1 MYCIYSAFPNVCL
14 GFFVPL
20 ENNSLKRRRPYCRCR
35 FVNLYM
41 YLAHKAIEH
50 RGFFSVLHLVWDG
63 YVEDKTPVAEG
74 FTLELSQAL
83 LIA

>member
-35 FVNLYM
+35 VVNLYSARM
-41 YLAHKAIEH
+41 AIEH
-50 RGFFSVLHLVWDG
+50 RGPFSVLHLVWDG
-63 YVEDKTPVAEG
+63 YVEDQTPVAEG

-83 LIA
+83 LIT